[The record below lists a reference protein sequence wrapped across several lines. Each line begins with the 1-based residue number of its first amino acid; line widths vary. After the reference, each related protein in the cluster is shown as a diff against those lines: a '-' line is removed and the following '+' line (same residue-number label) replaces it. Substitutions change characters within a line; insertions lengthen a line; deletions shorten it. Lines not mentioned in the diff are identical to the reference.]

1 MENRMVKEVLN
12 LPIDTE
18 LNITNV
24 GTNTL
29 IHSDFY
35 DVLPYVKSKSIDVIF
50 ADLPYNTTKCK
61 WDTPLDLPRMWE
73 QYKRVIKDRGVILLF
88 AQTPFDKT
96 LGASNIKWMKY
107 EWIWEKSQATGF
119 FNAKKMPMKAHENI
133 LVFYKRTPKFYPQK
147 TEGHKPVNSY
157 TKRMEVFNKTEVYGK
172 STKDV
177 SGGGD
182 TDRYQRSVLRYPSDK
197 QKKGALPMHPTQ
209 KPFALVEEILR
220 SYTDPTSEIP
230 PMILDNCMGANT
242 TGEVCQKLGYPY
254 LGIEKEL
261 KWFDVSTQRI
271 IISKH
276 L

>member
-1 MENRMVKEVLN
+1 MVKEILN

-29 IHSDFY
+29 IHSNFY

-61 WDTPLDLPRMWE
+61 WDTSLDLPKMWE

-107 EWIWEKSQATGF
+107 EWIWEKTSATGHL
-119 FNAKKMPMKAHENI
+119 NAKKMPMKAHENI
-133 LVFYKRTPKFYPQK
+133 LVFYKKTPEFYPQK
-147 TEGHKPVNSY
+147 TDGHPRKISKAEHKVNCIESDVYNKGQKLTSY
-157 TKRMEVFNKTEVYGK
+157 DSTE
-172 STKDV
+172 
-177 SGGGD
+177 
-182 TDRYQRSVLRYPSDK
+182 RYQRSVLKYPSDK

-220 SYTDPTSEIP
+220 SYTDPSSEVP

-271 IISKH
+271 IISEH